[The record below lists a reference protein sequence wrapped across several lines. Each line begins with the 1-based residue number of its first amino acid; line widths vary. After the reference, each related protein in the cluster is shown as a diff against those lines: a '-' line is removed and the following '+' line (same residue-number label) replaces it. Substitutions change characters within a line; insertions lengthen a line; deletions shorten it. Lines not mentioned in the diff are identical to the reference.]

1 MRTFTLE
8 EAEELLPTLESLL
21 RSAIEA
27 RAQAEPIE
35 QELGQQMRRI
45 HLAGGAM
52 VDVAAVAGKRR
63 LLSDLVR
70 RIKDAVEEI
79 DAIGAQVKDLNRG
92 LLDFPSELDGE
103 VVLLC
108 WELGEPQIGYWHSL
122 EGGYASRKP
131 LDGRFGKEHPDKLN

>member
-1 MRTFTLE
+1 MRTFTLK

-35 QELGQQMRRI
+35 LELGQQMRRI

-52 VDVAAVAGKRR
+52 VDVAAVAGKRS
-63 LLSDLVR
+63 LLSELVQK
-70 RIKDAVEEI
+70 IKDAVEEI
-79 DAIGAQVKDLNRG
+79 DAIGVQVKDLNRG

-108 WELGEPQIGYWHSL
+108 WELGEPRIGYWHSL

-131 LDGRFGKEHPDKLN
+131 LDGRFRNEHRDKLN